1 MKVILHQPERQEL
14 EIKGGKKLAEIAKE
28 LNINLE
34 AYLVVRDNTILTRD
48 EFLRDGD
55 VIEIFPAVSGG

>member
-1 MKVILHQPERQEL
+1 MKVIIHQPRRQEL
-14 EIKGGKKLAEIAKE
+14 EIPGGKKLVEIAKE

-34 AYLVVRDNTILTRD
+34 AHLVVRNNTILTRD
-48 EFLRDGD
+48 EFIKDSD

>member
-1 MKVILHQPERQEL
+1 MKVILHQPERQEV
-14 EIKGGKKLAEIAKE
+14 EVAGGKKLAEIAKE

-34 AYLVVRDNTILTRD
+34 AHLVVRDNTILTRD
-48 EFLRDGD
+48 EFLKDGD

>member
-1 MKVILHQPERQEL
+1 MKVILHQPERQEV
-14 EIKGGKKLAEIAKE
+14 EVAGGKKLAEIAKE

-34 AYLVVRDNTILTRD
+34 AHLVVRDNTILTRD
-48 EFLRDGD
+48 EFLKDSD